1 MSCSVDH
8 EFISGL
14 SKDRTNILDSTQ
26 VDHWNWDP
34 HIKEETL
41 KSYINRVLETRI
53 PLVKKERGGNV
64 FAIYVWAVGE
74 KSISPVGLRSDP
86 YYPCCFQTQK
96 LTNMYKNGDSLWQTR
111 VSARWY
117 YWGTEAHANLNR
129 ILTGVTPFDEWSSQ
143 SLTS

>member
-53 PLVKKERGGNV
+53 PLVKKERGGMYLLYMSGLWERKAFLQLV
-64 FAIYVWAVGE
+64 LGRIRITHVVSKLRSWQICIKMVTVCDKLGYLPDDTTEGQKLMQTWTEF
-74 KSISPVGLRSDP
+74 SPV
-86 YYPCCFQTQK
+86 
-96 LTNMYKNGDSLWQTR
+96 
-111 VSARWY
+111 
-117 YWGTEAHANLNR
+117 
-129 ILTGVTPFDEWSSQ
+129 
-143 SLTS
+143 